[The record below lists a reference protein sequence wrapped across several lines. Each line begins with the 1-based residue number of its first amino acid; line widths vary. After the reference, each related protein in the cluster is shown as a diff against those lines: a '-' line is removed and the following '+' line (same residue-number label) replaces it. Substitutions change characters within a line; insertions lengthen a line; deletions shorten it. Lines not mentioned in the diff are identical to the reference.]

1 MSGSSVN
8 SNFVVKNGLTVGS
21 TEIVSANGTVY
32 VNQLRYQGNGGSI
45 TDVANGAFTKA
56 NNSVQ
61 TAFVTVSANG
71 NSITSSSNNDTLTIT
86 SATANGINVLNPT
99 SKTIDLGLR
108 TSGVTAGNY
117 GSSTNIP
124 VIAVDAFGRITSAS
138 NSSISTSISL
148 SGTSGTGSVSGGGN
162 ALISGQASVFEITRA
177 YNSEEIALREKKLA
191 QMRKR
196 K

>member
-1 MSGSSVN
+1 MSSVN

-86 SATANGINVLNPT
+86 SATANHL
-99 SKTIDLGLR
+99 L
-108 TSGVTAGNY
+108 
-117 GSSTNIP
+117 
-124 VIAVDAFGRITSAS
+124 
-138 NSSISTSISL
+138 
-148 SGTSGTGSVSGGGN
+148 
-162 ALISGQASVFEITRA
+162 
-177 YNSEEIALREKKLA
+177 
-191 QMRKR
+191 
-196 K
+196 